1 MSSSNIVG
9 ATVGDTATGTVTTTP
24 ADATS
29 NISYVS
35 SNEGVAT
42 IEKGATE
49 KDYTITA
56 VGLGN
61 AELKALSDNG
71 KHDEITISV
80 TTLPATSI
88 SFGATSV
95 NVEEGET
102 KILELVSDPVN
113 ANDEVTFTV
122 PAGTDDYFTISKIDN
137 KHVSVTGIADHAS
150 ITLTATTAGSKTA
163 TIGVVIVNP

>member
-61 AELKALSDNG
+61 AELKALTDNG

-88 SFGATSV
+88 SFPVGISCSSTAVTW
-95 NVEEGET
+95 
-102 KILELVSDPVN
+102 SD
-113 ANDEVTFTV
+113 AIFMT
-122 PAGTDDYFTISKIDN
+122 
-137 KHVSVTGIADHAS
+137 
-150 ITLTATTAGSKTA
+150 
-163 TIGVVIVNP
+163 

>member
-102 KILELVSDPVN
+102 KILELVSDPIN
-113 ANDEVTFTV
+113 ANDEVTFSATSYS
-122 PAGTDDYFTISKIDN
+122 DYFSFTKIDN

-150 ITLTATTAGSKTA
+150 INLTATTAGGKTA
-163 TIGVVIVNP
+163 TIGIVVVNP